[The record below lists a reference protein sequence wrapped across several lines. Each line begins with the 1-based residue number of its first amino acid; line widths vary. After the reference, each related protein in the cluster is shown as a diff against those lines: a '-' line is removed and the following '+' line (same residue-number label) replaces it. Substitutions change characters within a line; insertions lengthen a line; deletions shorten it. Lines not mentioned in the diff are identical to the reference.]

1 MTQASTLLVRAFSE
15 GDVAPANALTNHYI
29 VHTPIHFGLEPSTD
43 EAFRAL
49 WEKGR
54 ARFPW
59 LAAEV
64 RGVFA
69 GYCKAGTWRERAAY
83 ERTVE
88 TGVYVEERCRGRGV
102 GLALYGALFEA
113 LREGGFHAV
122 VAGITLPNE
131 ASVRLHERAGFSPVG
146 VFREVGR
153 KFDQWHDVGFWQRGL

>member
-1 MTQASTLLVRAFSE
+1 MTHPTTPLVRAFSE
-15 GDVAPANALTNHYI
+15 ADVAPANVLTNHYI

-64 RGVFA
+64 RGAFA
-69 GYCKAGTWRERAAY
+69 GYCKAGSWRERAAY

-88 TGVYVEERCRGRGV
+88 TGIYVAEAHRGRGV
-102 GLALYGALFEA
+102 GLALYDALFEA
-113 LREGGFHAV
+113 LRAGGVHAV

-131 ASVRLHERAGFSPVG
+131 ASVRLHERVGFTLVG

-153 KFDQWHDVGFWQRGL
+153 KFDRWHDVGFWQRGL